1 MYRVFHKKLH
11 KVYAP
16 QFCNRAPQSYAV
28 FSKMFRKKML
38 TRKGQCL
45 NTAIKYSLLVSWQ
58 VNYLKTK
65 QSSWWY
71 ITFCFHIGIGLHVID
86 WLLEGISTVKNLFT
100 REPSTTSL
108 ALRYTFL
115 QTLACIQSFQ
125 FVCCCQGLNFT
136 SRRQNTL
143 SCKSF
148 LAILTTKE
156 CEIPVSLAIS
166 HGVLLVPV
174 AVILGCKLSQ

>member
-58 VNYLKTK
+58 VNYLRTK

-86 WLLEGISTVKNLFT
+86 WLLEGISTVKK
-100 REPSTTSL
+100 
-108 ALRYTFL
+108 
-115 QTLACIQSFQ
+115 SFHPRTKH
-125 FVCCCQGLNFT
+125 N
-136 SRRQNTL
+136 L
-143 SCKSF
+143 SCS
-148 LAILTTKE
+148 
-156 CEIPVSLAIS
+156 EIYISSNACMHSIVS
-166 HGVLLVPV
+166 VCLLLSGTELHFT
-174 AVILGCKLSQ
+174 ASKHFELQIILGNSHN